1 MGEIP
6 QRKKGEDELMT
17 ITEILLSIVGFFCLA
32 FAVILYLATEGV
44 NEIIRFFN
52 KKGDKDE
59 RQ

>member
-1 MGEIP
+1 
-6 QRKKGEDELMT
+6 MT

-44 NEIIRFFN
+44 NEIIKFFN